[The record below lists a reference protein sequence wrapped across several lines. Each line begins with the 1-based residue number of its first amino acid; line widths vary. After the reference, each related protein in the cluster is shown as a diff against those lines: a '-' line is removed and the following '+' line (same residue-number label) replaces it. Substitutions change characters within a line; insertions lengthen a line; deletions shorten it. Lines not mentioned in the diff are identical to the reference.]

1 MWHRF
6 QPALRDAVLHALH
19 QAGRKG
25 CAQASASDLREAL
38 AALSEKSAHPD
49 TTGGAPATEMSGDA
63 MAALDAAY
71 ELAADANVKQV
82 TTDDV
87 LAALGGRVSRGD
99 GTTTANA
106 AAATADEDED
116 RRFKIYEQLS
126 AVHPGFSVD
135 PYPLYARLRQQD
147 KPIRRDPLLPVW
159 VATGYD
165 EVLAILRDPRFTV
178 QRKSSRTSSSAFTID
193 VLPDGKVRSQL
204 GVLAG
209 VLAKKMIFLDAPEH
223 TRVRNLMNASFTPR
237 AVEAMRPRIQKMAD
251 DLLDAAMAKGSLD
264 LILDFALQL
273 PIIVICEMI
282 GFPPADRDPLKKWA
296 DAVSHVLALGCTMR
310 QEVDARRA
318 MIEMRAYFDRILDG
332 WREKPG
338 DNLLS
343 LLIKSGYPAS
353 ENDQMEL
360 FSNCVFLLGAG
371 HETTTSTIGNGFR
384 ILLAHRDQ
392 FEKLQAEPQKLIAG
406 AIEELLRFESPVQ
419 WTSRQAKEDVEVGG
433 VRIATGESV
442 LISLGAANRD
452 PRQFP
457 DPDRLDI
464 TRKDAHRHLAFSG
477 GIHFCLGAA
486 LSRVEAQVGIATLI
500 RRLPHLKIDTNEPL
514 RWKSGSTIRTLESL
528 PAAF

>member
-19 QAGRKG
+19 QAGRQG
-25 CAQASASDLREAL
+25 RAHAEASDLLEAIGAQSSGPSQL
-38 AALSEKSAHPD
+38 DSSAATPANAM
-49 TTGGAPATEMSGDA
+49 APSA
-63 MAALDAAY
+63 MAALERAY
-71 ELAADANVKQV
+71 EAAADANARQI
-82 TTDDV
+82 TADDV
-87 LAALGGRVSRGD
+87 LVGLGRPRPSRGD
-99 GTTTANA
+99 RSPEGSVTPQ
-106 AAATADEDED
+106 DEEL
-116 RRFKIYEQLS
+116 RRYKIYEELS
-126 AVHPGFSVD
+126 ALHPGFSVD
-135 PYPLYARLRQQD
+135 PYPLYARLRLQE

-159 VATGYD
+159 VATGYE

-193 VLPDGKVRSQL
+193 VLPKGPVRAQL

-209 VLAKKMIFLDAPEH
+209 VLAKKMIFLDVPEH
-223 TRVRNLMNASFTPR
+223 TRVRNLMNAAFTPR

-251 DLLDAAMAKGSLD
+251 DLLDAAIARGSFD

-282 GFPPADRDPLKKWA
+282 GFPPADRDQLKKWA

-318 MIEMRAYFDRILDG
+318 MIDMRAYFDDILEKLR
-332 WREKPG
+332 REPG
-338 DNLLS
+338 SNLLS
-343 LLIKSGYPAS
+343 MLMKSGYPAS
-353 ENDQMEL
+353 ETEQGEL

-384 ILLAHRDQ
+384 ILLAHREQ
-392 FEKLQAEPQKLIAG
+392 FEKLRQSPSLVPQAV
-406 AIEELLRFESPVQ
+406 EELLRFESPVQ
-419 WTSRQAKEDVEVGG
+419 WTSRQAKEDVEIAG
-433 VRIATGESV
+433 VRIKAGEAV

-457 DPDRLDI
+457 DPDTLDI
-464 TRKDAHRHLAFSG
+464 ARKDAHRHLAFSG
-477 GIHFCLGAA
+477 GIHFCMGAA
-486 LSRVEAQVGIATLI
+486 LSRVEAQVGIATLL
-500 RRLPHLKIDTNEPL
+500 RRLPGLKIDPQQPL
-514 RWKSGSTIRTLESL
+514 KWKAGSTIRTLESL

>member
-19 QAGRKG
+19 RAGRDG
-25 CAQASASDLREAL
+25 RARAEASDLRDAI
-38 AALSEKSAHPD
+38 AAQAANSTQDD
-49 TTGGAPATEMSGDA
+49 TAGTTPATEFAPSA
-63 MAALDAAY
+63 IAALEVAY
-71 ELAADANVKQV
+71 ELAADAGVKQI

-87 LAALGGRVSRGD
+87 LVGLGDRRSNGHV
-99 GTTTANA
+99 TAVTEVA
-106 AAATADEDED
+106 PEDEEL
-116 RRFKIYEQLS
+116 RRFKIYEELS
-126 AVHPGFSVD
+126 AIHPGFSVD
-135 PYPLYARLRQQD
+135 PYPLYARMRQQE
-147 KPIRRDPLLPVW
+147 KPIRRDPILPVW

-165 EVLAILRDPRFTV
+165 EVMAILRDPRFTV
-178 QRKSSRTSSSAFTID
+178 QRKSSRTSSNAFTID
-193 VLPDGKVRSQL
+193 VLPEGRVRAQL

-223 TRVRNLMNASFTPR
+223 TRVRNLMNAAFTPR
-237 AVEAMRPRIQKMAD
+237 AVEAMRPRIQRMAD
-251 DLLDAAMAKGSLD
+251 DLLDAAMAKGSID

-282 GFPPADRDPLKKWA
+282 GFPPADRDQLKKWA

-318 MIEMRAYFDRILDG
+318 MIEMRAYFDDILENL
-332 WREKPG
+332 RKQPG

-343 LLIKSGYPAS
+343 TLMKSGYPAN

-384 ILLAHRDQ
+384 ILLAHRGE
-392 FEKLQAEPQKLIAG
+392 FEKLRADPKLIAG
-406 AIEELLRFESPVQ
+406 AVEELLRFESPVQ

-433 VRIATGESV
+433 IKIEAGESV

-452 PRQFP
+452 PRQFA
-457 DPDRLDI
+457 DPDRLDV

-486 LSRVEAQVGIATLI
+486 LSRVEAQVGIGTLL
-500 RRLPHLKIDTNEPL
+500 RRLPNLKIDTEQPL